1 MGCGVKFS
9 AKRLSTAA
17 SGLRL
22 GRVHLR
28 HGDNPCCMLRRPCA
42 PPAVVLSRSC
52 QAFCRRGRG
61 EVAGCCR
68 NRCNRDPGAR
78 LADGVV
84 GKRLVASHGVQ
95 RHRGFERRCVGA
107 ASPGHR
113 ERTSRQPKRPGL
125 LSVYRMLHAS
135 GLLGSIR
142 SKNKISS
149 EAKFRDEAGNDW
161 VGRGPRP
168 LWLRTALANGKQ
180 RRPPSSASP
189 NASLLR
195 STPTA
200 PAAPGPAVGAS
211 QAGSPAPWRR
221 VSHRTRRGRDR
232 DGGCRICSSVPISE
246 AAGRIRKRLCL
257 EPIGWALAHEAH
269 HAFLLSKNEGLCA
282 TSHNCACI
290 RRP

>member
-1 MGCGVKFS
+1 MRRRRRCEVDHVRRF
-9 AKRLSTAA
+9 AA
-17 SGLRL
+17 VGAVRS
-22 GRVHLR
+22 
-28 HGDNPCCMLRRPCA
+28 
-42 PPAVVLSRSC
+42 PAVAEIDVD
-52 QAFCRRGRG
+52 
-61 EVAGCCR
+61 
-68 NRCNRDPGAR
+68 RDPGAR
-78 LADGVV
+78 LADGVL

-149 EAKFRDEAGNDW
+149 EAKFRDEAGSDW

-257 EPIGWALAHEAH
+257 EPTGWALAHEAH

-282 TSHNCACI
+282 TSRNCACI